1 MGAASGSATILAS
14 ERAGSPAGSRAPK
27 CPKIPQNEAN
37 LAPPPKTVD
46 LDQPP
51 GGCAAPTTLQ
61 PSLQAVSTSDGGERL
76 KPLPTSSL
84 ESLSPDTNALHVTPA
99 LNPAPCTTRDPRWA
113 WKRLGNGYARDSAG
127 KARHERRR
135 FARRGRGGRP
145 GVMLEEAE
153 DHDDVPVK
161 VDDADEDDQVQ

>member
-1 MGAASGSATILAS
+1 MKKVLLFLAILLFGLSTALWIRHGGGAPYPNLLKPPQFSADVLEEVLAYA
-14 ERAGSPAGSRAPK
+14 EPIG
-27 CPKIPQNEAN
+27 N
-37 LAPPPKTVD
+37 V
-46 LDQPP
+46 
-51 GGCAAPTTLQ
+51 
-61 PSLQAVSTSDGGERL
+61 AVSSSGRIFF
-76 KPLPTSSL
+76 TSSL
-84 ESLSPDTNALHVTPA
+84 ESLSPDTNALHVTPP
-99 LNPAPCTTRDPRWA
+99 LDPAPCTTRDPRWA

-161 VDDADEDDQVQ
+161 VDDADEDDQVDDLA